1 MIHLRIIE
9 IVLLAFI
16 FIPTVSFASDIVPKL
31 KGIEIK
37 ADNEAPQVTHIIPW
51 KNPKGAERLYS
62 PIRGSNIQ
70 RLKPMDPYRF
80 ELETSLHEQWL
91 KNLQKQNKIA
101 QD

>member
-1 MIHLRIIE
+1 MNKSYKTLVRLMFFTVISNCALANDII
-9 IVLLAFI
+9 
-16 FIPTVSFASDIVPKL
+16 PKL

>member
-1 MIHLRIIE
+1 MKKPYKTLAHLVFFTALSNY
-9 IVLLAFI
+9 VLAN
-16 FIPTVSFASDIVPKL
+16 DIVPKL

-70 RLKPMDPYRF
+70 RLQPMDPYRF
-80 ELETSLHEQWL
+80 KMETSLHEQWQN
-91 KNLQKQNKIA
+91 NLQTEQAIA
-101 QD
+101 QE